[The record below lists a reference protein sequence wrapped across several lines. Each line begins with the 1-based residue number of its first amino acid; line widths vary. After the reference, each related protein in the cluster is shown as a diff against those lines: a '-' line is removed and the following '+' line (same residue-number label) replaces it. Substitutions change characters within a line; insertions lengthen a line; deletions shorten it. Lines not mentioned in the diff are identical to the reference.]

1 MRIFRDQ
8 TWQLPKIS
16 HPPTSPPLARQL
28 HAVAIACC
36 DCYKHRFIALQ
47 RTPCVSSTHKLT
59 ERLVCAVLVCS
70 HGVCTS
76 QHVLQSRVPC
86 FRCPIRTFHNASF
99 RTTINV
105 ACLNAAPIQI
115 PPYLWMLAVAV
126 HACLPGP
133 LARRWPHRRPA
144 PAIKNISCQE
154 HSIALD
160 FALDFG
166 CAAQYGPCDTCLS
179 LTARGRQPQT
189 NQPQQS
195 RAPPYIPRYIPENMV
210 TFPRHSQFLNRR
222 PYLLHG
228 R

>member
-160 FALDFG
+160 LHSILAVLLSM
-166 CAAQYGPCDTCLS
+166 GPVTPACLS
-179 LTARGRQPQT
+179 QHVDANHRQT
-189 NQPQQS
+189 NPN
-195 RAPPYIPRYIPENMV
+195 RAEPHHTYLG
-210 TFPRHSQFLNRR
+210 TFLKTWSPFLVIHSF
-222 PYLLHG
+222 
-228 R
+228 